1 MSSLMTEDEPIS
13 AINIYGITK
22 AQAESAVAEINPNA
36 LIVRTNFYGWGTSY
50 RKSFSDYIIESLRN
64 KKAIS
69 LFDDVYYTPIIAQKL
84 IQIVHELVE
93 KKATGIF
100 NIVSDNR
107 ISKYD
112 FGILIAQEFEL
123 DKSLIQRSSIRDK
136 SSLVQRP
143 ADMSLSNHKVIE
155 LLGRNLGSVK
165 QQIALLHQQEIQGNI
180 KEIQL
185 L

>member
-1 MSSLMTEDEPIS
+1 
-13 AINIYGITK
+13 
-22 AQAESAVAEINPNA
+22 
-36 LIVRTNFYGWGTSY
+36 
-50 RKSFSDYIIESLRN
+50 
-64 KKAIS
+64 
-69 LFDDVYYTPIIAQKL
+69 
-84 IQIVHELVE
+84 
-93 KKATGIF
+93 
-100 NIVSDNR
+100 VSDNR